1 MKQVIGKVS
10 YSGDVEIGQ
19 GFQAERHS
27 AGLFKVYFDSNLFDS
42 TPVVVVTP
50 DTSRE
55 SSETY
60 TVATSL
66 KNVSESGFTLSI
78 ENLSADTYDA
88 TFNFIAIT
96 Q

>member
-1 MKQVIGKVS
+1 MSNELIGGMGVLALLVLLLLRIPVAFAIFAVGFVGVS
-10 YSGDVEIGQ
+10 ILASPGN
-19 GFQAERHS
+19 ALS
-27 AGLFKVYFDSNLFDS
+27 LLA
-42 TPVVVVTP
+42 
-50 DTSRE
+50 
-55 SSETY
+55 SETY